1 VESGLTLASES
12 FVGVQKKWCYKNF
25 DIPTSN
31 TNICSAPAENRVCVR
46 VHEQTIISAQE
57 VAKLFKV
64 GHSLSC
70 ATPLQQLFP
79 IILRP
84 GLYYY
89 YKAICV
95 QSRARAAAPLAEICI
110 STHANSS
117 FLLF

>member
-12 FVGVQKKWCYKNF
+12 FVGAQKKWCYKNF

-31 TNICSAPAENRVCVR
+31 TNICSAPAENRVCVC

-70 ATPLQQLFP
+70 
-79 IILRP
+79 
-84 GLYYY
+84 Y
-89 YKAICV
+89 
-95 QSRARAAAPLAEICI
+95 AAATLPYYSSAGPL
-110 STHANSS
+110 
-117 FLLF
+117 LLL